1 MKIGGCILRH
11 LTNLHRNISSCPQQI
26 KSICYKTFVR
36 PVLEYGCCVW
46 DPHQENQILDLEKIQ
61 KRAARFATGNHD
73 RTHGSTARN
82 LAILEWPTLKE
93 RRAKIK
99 LKILHKAKLGI
110 TDIPLSDLISNSIT
124 TRRSSTDYRIP
135 QSRLDS
141 HKFSFYPSTIRLW
154 NSLPPNLKN
163 VTDSDSFSRVAIIPS
178 AVFPLLAFWRLAFTL
193 LVHRVS

>member
-1 MKIGGCILRH
+1 MYTIIVITNIPKTRFLSFWFIERFPLSGQSCTRIRMLR
-11 LTNLHRNISSCPQQI
+11 L
-26 KSICYKTFVR
+26 
-36 PVLEYGCCVW
+36 G
-46 DPHQENQILDLEKIQ
+46 PHQENQILDLEKIQ

-163 VTDSDSFSRVAIIPS
+163 VTDSDSFSRALNKHHI
-178 AVFPLLAFWRLAFTL
+178 LG
-193 LVHRVS
+193 